1 MSAVV
6 FCLACERVMNITEY
20 VHPAHAC
27 VRFEDN
33 KLVKRE
39 PQPQLFDRDDAS

>member
-20 VHPAHAC
+20 IHPAHEC
-27 VRFEDN
+27 VKFENNRF
-33 KLVKRE
+33 VKQE
-39 PQPQLFDRDDAS
+39 PQPKLFDRDDVS

>member
-6 FCLACERVMNITEY
+6 FCLACQRVMNITEY
-20 VHPAHAC
+20 IHPAHDC
-27 VRFEDN
+27 VRIEDN
-33 KLVKRE
+33 KLVKQE